1 MATFAAEFL
10 QKKFDIEKSGNMK
23 YEKDKQKSMKPYYA
37 GIGVCLGV
45 GVGAAIGVALDNI
58 AMGVG
63 LGAGIG
69 VALGGAF
76 SLLGSNK
83 DDA

>member
-1 MATFAAEFL
+1 M
-10 QKKFDIEKSGNMK
+10 KDEK
-23 YEKDKQKSMKPYYA
+23 EKQKSMKPYYA

-45 GVGAAIGVALDNI
+45 GVGGAIGVALDNI

-69 VALGGAF
+69 VALGGAC
-76 SLLGSNK
+76 SLLGSNR